1 MKTFSNKVLTK
12 PEAEQALDTAV
23 ALVRRNLPL
32 YTDHCQNHSSV
43 HDIYPQCE
51 NNQWTCGFWPGE
63 VWLSYER
70 TGDEAFKNTAL
81 TLLDSFLYRIEHK
94 IEVDHHDM
102 GFLYSPSCVAAY
114 KLTGSEKGRKAAIL
128 AADQLCTRFQE
139 KGEFFQAWGA
149 LGAADNYRYII
160 DCLLNVPLLYWASET
175 TGDAHYA
182 DLAHKHVTTC
192 LANSIRPD
200 GSTYHTFFMDP
211 VTGGPV
217 RGATCQGYKDDS
229 CWARGQAW
237 GVYGTAISYRYT
249 RRPEYLDAFR
259 RVLAYYLERLPEDLV
274 PYWDMTFT
282 SGTEEPRDS
291 SSASIVACGL
301 LGAVYNA
308 GMIRLLLWQDRARW
322 LPGPVRIVF
331 PFVCCG
337 VLLLVWPEITGNM
350 GLTTLQLEH
359 LRLPALALALLLA
372 GKIAFSCVSFASG
385 VSGGILMP
393 ILLAGSMAGAL
404 LAAPLRDAGLVAPEQ
419 TATLLVLGMAGLFSA
434 SVRTPLTGA
443 ALVMEMCGGFHLAPA
458 VLLAAFAA
466 AFTANALHSTPVYDS
481 LKERILDQRRRR
493 RAAASP
499 TEERS

>member
-1 MKTFSNKVLTK
+1 MKTFKNPILTK

-23 ALVRRNLPL
+23 ALVRQNLPL

-81 TLLDSFLYRIEHK
+81 TLVDSFLYRIEHK

-259 RVLAYYLERLPEDLV
+259 RVLAYYLERLPGPGPVLGYDLHQ
-274 PYWDMTFT
+274 
-282 SGTEEPRDS
+282 RHR
-291 SSASIVACGL
+291 
-301 LGAVYNA
+301 GAT
-308 GMIRLLLWQDRARW
+308 RLLLRVHRGLRPAGGRQ
-322 LPGPVRIVF
+322 VRRHRRGCRVH
-331 PFVCCG
+331 
-337 VLLLVWPEITGNM
+337 E
-350 GLTTLQLEH
+350 
-359 LRLPALALALLLA
+359 A
-372 GKIAFSCVSFASG
+372 GR
-385 VSGGILMP
+385 P
-393 ILLAGSMAGAL
+393 
-404 LAAPLRDAGLVAPEQ
+404 DAGQRGRALRRQGRPAGHRPCAPRHLQQKE
-419 TATLLVLGMAGLFSA
+419 
-434 SVRTPLTGA
+434 PLQ
-443 ALVMEMCGGFHLAPA
+443 HLHA
-458 VLLAAFAA
+458 
-466 AFTANALHSTPVYDS
+466 
-481 LKERILDQRRRR
+481 RGR
-493 RAAASP
+493 
-499 TEERS
+499 

>member
-12 PEAEQALDTAV
+12 PEAEQALDTAI

-81 TLLDSFLYRIEHK
+81 TLVDSFLYRIEHK

-249 RRPEYLDAFR
+249 KRPEYLDAFR

-291 SSASIVACGL
+291 SSASIVACWRPPSTSAPTKL
-301 LGAVYNA
+301 PSTRSWPPRCWAA
-308 GMIRLLLWQDRARW
+308 WPRTTPSRKARRA
-322 LPGPVRIVF
+322 L
-331 PFVCCG
+331 
-337 VLLLVWPEITGNM
+337 VLCAMAPTAKRAPTTPARPRA
-350 GLTTLQLEH
+350 LT
-359 LRLPALALALLLA
+359 
-372 GKIAFSCVSFASG
+372 SAS
-385 VSGGILMP
+385 
-393 ILLAGSMAGAL
+393 AGA
-404 LAAPLRDAGLVAPEQ
+404 
-419 TATLLVLGMAGLFSA
+419 TT
-434 SVRTPLTGA
+434 
-443 ALVMEMCGGFHLAPA
+443 
-458 VLLAAFAA
+458 
-466 AFTANALHSTPVYDS
+466 STW
-481 LKERILDQRRRR
+481 KR
-493 RAAASP
+493 
-499 TEERS
+499 

>member
-1 MKTFSNKVLTK
+1 MKTFKNPILTK
-12 PEAEQALDTAV
+12 PEAEQALDTAI

-81 TLLDSFLYRIEHK
+81 TLVDSFLYRIEHK

-114 KLTGSEKGRKAAIL
+114 KLTGSEKGRRAAIL

-229 CWARGQAW
+229 CWARG
-237 GVYGTAISYRYT
+237 
-249 RRPEYLDAFR
+249 
-259 RVLAYYLERLPEDLV
+259 RVGRLRHGHQLPLHQTPRVSGRLP
-274 PYWDMTFT
+274 
-282 SGTEEPRDS
+282 PR
-291 SSASIVACGL
+291 AGL
-301 LGAVYNA
+301 LSGAPARGPGPVLGYDLHQRHRGA
-308 GMIRLLLWQDRARW
+308 TRLLLRVHRGLRPAGGRQVRRHRRSCRVHEAGRRM
-322 LPGPVRIVF
+322 LGSVAAHYAVKEGP
-331 PFVCCG
+331 
-337 VLLLVWPEITGNM
+337 
-350 GLTTLQLEH
+350 Q
-359 LRLPALALALLLA
+359 
-372 GKIAFSCVSFASG
+372 
-385 VSGGILMP
+385 GI
-393 ILLAGSMAGAL
+393 
-404 LAAPLRDAGLVAPEQ
+404 GLVRHGTYSKE
-419 TATLLVLGMAGLFSA
+419 
-434 SVRTPLTGA
+434 PLQ
-443 ALVMEMCGGFHLAPA
+443 HLHA
-458 VLLAAFAA
+458 
-466 AFTANALHSTPVYDS
+466 
-481 LKERILDQRRRR
+481 RGR
-493 RAAASP
+493 
-499 TEERS
+499 